1 MALDRILRKHIGAK
15 RDENSFTVL
24 LHATR
29 PEPAY
34 EAEFDG
40 VIHQDLRRAIHDRR
54 ALLDKDKRPLF
65 EKYQFFT
72 PGT

>member
-1 MALDRILRKHIGAK
+1 MALDRILRKHIGA
-15 RDENSFTVL
+15 RYDEKSFTVL

-34 EAEFDG
+34 EAEFDA
-40 VIHQDLRRAIHDRR
+40 VIHQDLRRAIQDRR
-54 ALLDKDKRPLF
+54 ALLDKDERPLF